1 MKTKLL
7 TTAVLA
13 FGVSFGAQA
22 SLVARDGGMVY
33 DTVNNI
39 TWAADANLAQT
50 SGYDADGKM
59 TWAEA
64 RAWADQLTLGGYTD
78 WALPTTVP
86 AVLGFN
92 QTGSQM
98 GNLFYTQLGG
108 VEGTSITATHNANYN
123 LFSNVQSYT
132 YWSGSEYAPNP
143 NLVWD
148 FSTLYGIQGTSFK
161 HYQYYAWAVRP
172 GDVAA
177 SSVPVPAAPRAVP
190 EDFFAPTFQ
199 FFMLDAKKAKPITKT
214 LLAQTIAPI
223 IPFYLT
229 TDKNQ
234 TAIKI
239 PGATFGTN
247 QLYSYANPT
256 SLPEYNFADKNL
268 KGLVKQKFLV
278 NFRSPVGLIP
288 GGGGQVVHVHFTKA
302 VNYFGAWFGGRTDL
316 VDFSLV
322 DTIRYVVNGQAVDTN
337 VQGGFPKFIGVE
349 DSVGFTDLD
358 IVPIGGATQSYYF
371 DKPSF
376 R

>member
-1 MKTKLL
+1 MMKNIKYVALM
-7 TTAVLA
+7 LA
-13 FGVSFGAQA
+13 G
-22 SLVARDGGMVY
+22 
-33 DTVNNI
+33 
-39 TWAADANLAQT
+39 
-50 SGYDADGKM
+50 
-59 TWAEA
+59 
-64 RAWADQLTLGGYTD
+64 LG
-78 WALPTTVP
+78 L
-86 AVLGFN
+86 
-92 QTGSQM
+92 
-98 GNLFYTQLGG
+98 
-108 VEGTSITATHNANYN
+108 
-123 LFSNVQSYT
+123 
-132 YWSGSEYAPNP
+132 
-143 NLVWD
+143 
-148 FSTLYGIQGTSFK
+148 
-161 HYQYYAWAVRP
+161 
-172 GDVAA
+172 AA

-316 VDFSLV
+316 VDFSLA